1 MPNWIRDSGGRL
13 VKRDTPH
20 NKELELSLNIME
32 ATPEDQHSHQG
43 RQDNLNE
50 YRSMRDRMHPPRM
63 SAPSCIVPPT
73 EQLVIRPYLVPLLPT
88 FHGME
93 SENPYAHIK
102 EFEDVCNTFQEGGA
116 SIDLMRLKLFPFTL
130 KDKAKIW
137 LNSLRPRSIHTWT
150 DLQAE
155 FLKKFF
161 PTHRTNG
168 LKRQISN
175 FSTKENEKFYECW
188 ERYME
193 AINACPHHG
202 FDTWL
207 LVSYFYDGMS
217 SSMKQ
222 LLETM
227 CGGDFMSKNPEEA
240 MDFLSYVAEVS
251 RGWDEPTKGE
261 VGKMKPQ
268 LSKVCSCNKKIG
280 GAGTEKK
287 VHEVQAVAEAPVQ
300 VKLCPNCQSYE
311 HLVEECPTISAE
323 REMFG
328 DQANVVGQF
337 KSNNN
342 APYGNTYN
350 SSWRNHPNFSW
361 KARATQ
367 HQQPDQ
373 PSQQSSSLE
382 QAIANLSKVVGD
394 LLETKKPSMLNSVKE
409 LTELTNLNTVQEKGR
424 FPSQPHQNPKGVHEV
439 ESLEGESSQMKDVKA
454 LITLRS
460 GKKIEKPTP
469 KPHVEKEEETKKGEE
484 MEDKKR
490 EISEKKEDYDSTMKA
505 IPKKELQKEE
515 MLKKSTSPPFP
526 QALHGK
532 KGIRNASEIL
542 EVLRQVKVNI
552 PLLDMIKQVPTYAKF
567 LKDLRTIKR
576 GLTVN
581 KKAFLTEQVSAILQC
596 KSPLKYKDP
605 GSPTI
610 SVMIG
615 GKVVEKA
622 LLDLGASVN
631 LLPYFVYKQL
641 GLDPTVKEANLVPI
655 ILGRPFLATSNAI
668 FNCRN
673 ELMQLTFGNMTLD
686 LNIFYMSKKQTTPEE
701 EESPEEVCIMTLYLS
716 EPPNVLATL
725 QSWRRIE
732 EILPLFNKEEEV
744 AAEKETPKLNLKPLP
759 VELKYTYLEENNQCP
774 VVISSSLTNHQ
785 EKCLLE
791 VLKRCKKAIGWQIS
805 DLKGISPLVC
815 THHIYM
821 EEEAKPIR
829 QLQRRL
835 NPHLQEVVRAEVL
848 KLLQAVIICPISDS
862 PWVSSTKWYQRS
874 QGLLWFRMKKE
885 KKLLHASLQV
895 GGWCIDYRKL
905 NAVTR
910 KDHFPLPFIDQVWK
924 ESLAIRSIVFW
935 TGIQGVVLGQREDGK
950 PYVIYY
956 ASKTLNEAQRN
967 YTTTEKELL
976 AVQDA
981 KAKLIRW
988 ILLLQEFDLQ
998 IKDKKGVE
1006 NVVADHLS
1014 SYCVKFQV
1022 SGMHMTGNISLQ
1034 KFNAYYWEEP
1044 FLFKY
1049 CEDQI
1054 IRKCVPEDEQQ
1065 GILNHCHRECMWRPL
1080 CLSKAAM
1087 KCCNQGF
1094 TWPSLFKDAHIM
1106 CRSCDRC
1113 QRLGKLTKRNQMPMN
1128 PILIVELFD
1137 VWALTSW
1144 DLSQCLW

>member
-50 YRSMRDRMHPPRM
+50 FRSMRDRMHPPRM

-137 LNSLRPRSIHTWT
+137 LNSLRPRSIRTWT

-175 FSTKENEKFYECW
+175 FSAKENEKFYECW

-261 VGKMKPQ
+261 VG
-268 LSKVCSCNKKIG
+268 NEKIG
-280 GAGTEKK
+280 GAGTEK

-311 HLVEECPTISAE
+311 HLVEECPAISAE
-323 REMFG
+323 REMFR

-337 KSNNN
+337 KPNNN

-367 HQQPDQ
+367 YQQPDQ

-382 QAIANLSKVVGD
+382 QAIAISARMDGMQNDISQKFDNLQYSI
-394 LLETKKPSMLNSVKE
+394 SR
-409 LTELTNLNTVQEKGR
+409 LTNLNTVQEKGR

-469 KPHVEKEEETKKGEE
+469 KPHVEKEEEIKKGEE
-484 MEDKKR
+484 MEDKES
-490 EISEKKEDYDSTMKA
+490 EISEKKKDYDSTMNA
-505 IPKKELQKEE
+505 IPEKELQK
-515 MLKKSTSPPFP
+515 KK
-526 QALHGK
+526 
-532 KGIRNASEIL
+532 
-542 EVLRQVKVNI
+542 
-552 PLLDMIKQVPTYAKF
+552 
-567 LKDLRTIKR
+567 
-576 GLTVN
+576 
-581 KKAFLTEQVSAILQC
+581 C
-596 KSPLKYKDP
+596 
-605 GSPTI
+605 
-610 SVMIG
+610 
-615 GKVVEKA
+615 
-622 LLDLGASVN
+622 
-631 LLPYFVYKQL
+631 
-641 GLDPTVKEANLVPI
+641 
-655 ILGRPFLATSNAI
+655 
-668 FNCRN
+668 
-673 ELMQLTFGNMTLD
+673 
-686 LNIFYMSKKQTTPEE
+686 
-701 EESPEEVCIMTLYLS
+701 
-716 EPPNVLATL
+716 
-725 QSWRRIE
+725 
-732 EILPLFNKEEEV
+732 
-744 AAEKETPKLNLKPLP
+744 
-759 VELKYTYLEENNQCP
+759 
-774 VVISSSLTNHQ
+774 
-785 EKCLLE
+785 
-791 VLKRCKKAIGWQIS
+791 
-805 DLKGISPLVC
+805 
-815 THHIYM
+815 
-821 EEEAKPIR
+821 
-829 QLQRRL
+829 
-835 NPHLQEVVRAEVL
+835 
-848 KLLQAVIICPISDS
+848 
-862 PWVSSTKWYQRS
+862 
-874 QGLLWFRMKKE
+874 
-885 KKLLHASLQV
+885 
-895 GGWCIDYRKL
+895 
-905 NAVTR
+905 
-910 KDHFPLPFIDQVWK
+910 
-924 ESLAIRSIVFW
+924 
-935 TGIQGVVLGQREDGK
+935 
-950 PYVIYY
+950 
-956 ASKTLNEAQRN
+956 
-967 YTTTEKELL
+967 
-976 AVQDA
+976 
-981 KAKLIRW
+981 
-988 ILLLQEFDLQ
+988 
-998 IKDKKGVE
+998 
-1006 NVVADHLS
+1006 
-1014 SYCVKFQV
+1014 
-1022 SGMHMTGNISLQ
+1022 
-1034 KFNAYYWEEP
+1034 
-1044 FLFKY
+1044 
-1049 CEDQI
+1049 
-1054 IRKCVPEDEQQ
+1054 
-1065 GILNHCHRECMWRPL
+1065 
-1080 CLSKAAM
+1080 
-1087 KCCNQGF
+1087 
-1094 TWPSLFKDAHIM
+1094 
-1106 CRSCDRC
+1106 
-1113 QRLGKLTKRNQMPMN
+1113 
-1128 PILIVELFD
+1128 
-1137 VWALTSW
+1137 
-1144 DLSQCLW
+1144 